1 VSHCFVAL
9 DDHGTIA
16 GYDTFAA
23 TSLPLM
29 ELPAETAKLLPRYE
43 LMPAGL
49 IGRLAVDRK
58 FQGKR
63 LGGALIMDAAP
74 RAARSDAVIF
84 ALLVDAKKSPW
95 RFISGTA
102 SCASPASPPR
112 CSCPSPSLSKR
123 STPSQRDERHFAPI
137 FRNDKHH

>member
-63 LGGALIMDAAP
+63 LGGALIMDAAA
-74 RAARSDAVIF
+74 RAARSDPAIF
-84 ALLVDAKKSPW
+84 ALLVDAKDKVAVAFYQRHGFL
-95 RFISGTA
+95 RFA
-102 SCASPASPPR
+102 SKPAS
-112 CSCPSPSLSKR
+112 L
-123 STPSQRDERHFAPI
+123 FLPI
-137 FRNDKHH
+137 AVALEALNAKSAR